1 MAQDRFG
8 GRHRRGNPVGC
19 VELHV
24 RHTHRHAF
32 NRGCYR
38 NFHLVIDPLI
48 HTDMVKKTKQN
59 GSAAMQVL
67 RGGQDLRVYGR
78 GVHQWQ
84 FHLIQKVVPRVEQ
97 ENEKRRTAVVG
108 KQRIWGRYLDLF
120 SFASPMAIRQDNIAY
135 DHISY
140 SPIYPKFKVTVTWFS
155 RFPLADNSRD
165 TPWHVSHTC
174 EEPARINGDTR
185 QSVSAILQTATFL
198 LHCFVNPS

>member
-67 RGGQDLRVYGR
+67 RGGGKIFEYMVEVYINGNFTSFRRLYHELNKKTRKDAQRLSANRGFGVGILTFSLLLPLWLSGRITLHTTTYPILRYT
-78 GVHQWQ
+78 
-84 FHLIQKVVPRVEQ
+84 L
-97 ENEKRRTAVVG
+97 
-108 KQRIWGRYLDLF
+108 
-120 SFASPMAIRQDNIAY
+120 
-135 DHISY
+135 
-140 SPIYPKFKVTVTWFS
+140 
-155 RFPLADNSRD
+155 NSR
-165 TPWHVSHTC
+165 
-174 EEPARINGDTR
+174 
-185 QSVSAILQTATFL
+185 
-198 LHCFVNPS
+198 